1 MIRVV
6 IGSAAAA
13 VAMVIIGFIFFGL
26 GLQNLAIKSVG
37 DTQAAPIQ
45 QALRANIADTGT
57 YMIPSSR
64 TQDQTRMY
72 GTGPVATIHYNVSG
86 QVGSTGAGTAF
97 KGLIFNF
104 AIALA
109 FGLALIG
116 IDGRVRD
123 FASRARLA
131 AIIGVAAAAFTNLGV
146 PLHYP
151 HDWPYYIYR
160 FLADGISLAAAGI
173 IVAWFIKAEPEAAAV
188 VGEAPAAERPTD
200 EQV

>member
-13 VAMVIIGFIFFGL
+13 VAMFVIGFIFFGL

-37 DTQAAPIQ
+37 DLQAAPIQ
-45 QALRANIADTGT
+45 QTLRANIAATGT
-57 YMIPSSR
+57 YIVPGER
-64 TQDQTRMY
+64 TPEQTRMY
-72 GTGPVATIHYNVSG
+72 GTGPVATIHYNVNG
-86 QVGSTGAGTAF
+86 QVAGMNAGTAF

-123 FASRARLA
+123 FGSRARVA
-131 AIIGVAAAAFTNLGV
+131 AIIALAAAAFSHLGV
-146 PLHYP
+146 PLYYP
-151 HDWPYYIYR
+151 HDWAYYIYL
-160 FLADGISLAAAGI
+160 FLADGIALAAAGV
-173 IVAWFIKAEPEAAAV
+173 IVAWFIKVEPEPAAV
-188 VGEAPAAERPTD
+188 DEAPATKPD
-200 EQV
+200 EDL